1 VTDDDPCTLRARADG
16 LRRLA
21 AALDASCLRDVRA
34 RGGDATWRGPTPE
47 AFQDECALAARQLD
61 AAVDELWQGARLL
74 DRRADDVVTGN
85 GP

>member
-1 VTDDDPCTLRARADG
+1 MTDDDPCTLRARADG

-21 AALDASCLRDVRA
+21 AALDASCLREVRA

-47 AFQDECALAARQLD
+47 AFQDECALAVRQLD

-74 DRRADDVVTGN
+74 DRQADDASLATR
-85 GP
+85 P